1 MFRASSFRLSM
12 FQQCPG
18 RYKFHYIDD
27 LARIYGKP
35 RPYFTMGD
43 HIHAALKDFLSIV
56 PVEERTVARLE
67 NLLREKWQR
76 NRKGFKDLDDEK
88 QWGEKALSQVR
99 WFAQSQDLSVT
110 PLMLEDFHSAELS
123 PKITLVGKID
133 RVDQEAEGGLH
144 IIDYKTGKM
153 PEEIDR
159 NQLYIYAVV
168 LSKEQQL
175 PVTKVSYLY
184 LEAGEFQT
192 LGPTASDLEQA
203 ADYVVETVDR
213 ILSETKY
220 PATINSY
227 CGTCDFL
234 EICPRKEEILSIAL
248 EEEEPDF

>member
-1 MFRASSFRLSM
+1 VFRASSFRLKM
-12 FQQCPG
+12 FEQCP
-18 RYKFHYIDD
+18 RQYKFHYIDD

-43 HIHAALKDFLSIV
+43 HIHAALRDFLSVV
-56 PVEERTVARLE
+56 PVEERTVSRLE

-88 QWGEKALSQVR
+88 QWGERALNQVR
-99 WFAQSQDLSVT
+99 WFAQNQDISVT
-110 PLMLEDFHSAELS
+110 PLMLEDFHRADLS
-123 PKITLVGKID
+123 PKITLVGRID

-159 NQLYIYAVV
+159 TQLYIYALV
-168 LSKEQQL
+168 LSKEQKL
-175 PVTKVSYLY
+175 PVSKVSYLY
-184 LEAGEFQT
+184 LGAGEFET
-192 LGPTASDLEQA
+192 LRPNAADLEQA
-203 ADYVVETVDR
+203 ADYVVRTVDR
-213 ILSETKY
+213 ILAERNY

-234 EICPRKEEILSIAL
+234 EICPKKEEIVGLAL

>member
-1 MFRASSFRLSM
+1 MFRASSFRLRM
-12 FQQCPG
+12 FQQCPR
-18 RYKFHYIDD
+18 RYKFHYVDD

-56 PVEERTVARLE
+56 PVEERTVSRLE

-88 QWGEKALSQVR
+88 QWGERALTQVR

-110 PLMLEDFHSAELS
+110 PLMLEDFHRAELS

-159 NQLYIYAVV
+159 NQLYIYALV
-168 LSKEQQL
+168 LSQEQKL
-175 PVTKVSYLY
+175 PVSKVSYLY

-192 LGPTASDLEQA
+192 LQPTAADLEQA
-203 ADYVVETVDR
+203 ADWVVRTVDR
-213 ILSETKY
+213 ILAERKY

-227 CGTCDFL
+227 CRACDFL
-234 EICPRKEEILSIAL
+234 EICPQKEEIVGLAL

>member
-1 MFRASSFRLSM
+1 MFE
-12 FQQCPG
+12 QCPR

-43 HIHAALKDFLSIV
+43 HIHAALRDFLTIV
-56 PVEERTVARLE
+56 PVEERTVSRLE
-67 NLLREKWQR
+67 NLLREKWQH

-88 QWGEKALSQVR
+88 QWGERALSQVR
-99 WFAQSQDLSVT
+99 WFAQNQDLSVT
-110 PLMLEDFHSAELS
+110 PLMAEDFHRAELS
-123 PKITLVGKID
+123 PKITLVGRID

-153 PEEIDR
+153 REEIDR
-159 NQLYIYAVV
+159 NQLYIYALV
-168 LSKEQQL
+168 LSREQQL
-175 PVTKVSYLY
+175 PVSKASYLY

-192 LGPTASDLEQA
+192 LRPTAADLEQA
-203 ADYVVETVDR
+203 ADYVVGTVDR
-213 ILSETKY
+213 ILAERKY
-220 PATINSY
+220 LATINSY

-234 EICPRKEEILSIAL
+234 EICPSKEEIPSLAL